1 VAQDAMQLAR
11 LGIAATC
18 IGGMKRCAQL
28 MLRDATRRSIGMEM
42 LIDQHITVCKF
53 GLRDIFK

>member
-1 VAQDAMQLAR
+1 MQLAR